1 MLTNKTIKFE
11 EKEWKEFGDLCEK
24 LGYSRSKLLRNF
36 VKDRLIKLKKVR

>member
-36 VKDRLIKLKKVR
+36 VRDKIRKLKRVK